1 MSSPLRLA
9 PRLIRSELGQASV
22 ELVGTLPFVLL
33 AGLVAWQLA
42 LAGHTLWLCAH
53 AARAA
58 ARAQAVGRDPRA
70 AARSVLPSALE
81 RGLKVDSAAGGAVR
95 IQVRMPLLVPSWLS
109 PLRVAASAGLPKGP
123 R

>member
-22 ELVGTLPFVLL
+22 ELVGTLPLVLL

-58 ARAQAVGRDPRA
+58 ARAEAVGRDPRT

-95 IQVRMPLLVPSWLS
+95 IQVRMPFLVPSWSS
-109 PLRVAASAGLPKGP
+109 PLRVAASAGLPNGP

>member
-22 ELVGTLPFVLL
+22 ELVGTLPLVLL

-58 ARAQAVGRDPRA
+58 ARAEAVGRDARA

-81 RGLKVDSAAGGAVR
+81 RGLKVDSGAGGAVR
-95 IQVRMPLLVPSWLS
+95 IQVRMPLLLPSWLS
-109 PLRVAASAGLPKGP
+109 PIRVAASAGLPGGP

>member
-22 ELVGTLPFVLL
+22 ELVGTLPLVLL

-58 ARAQAVGRDPRA
+58 ARAEAVGRDPRT

-95 IQVRMPLLVPSWLS
+95 IQVRMPLLVPSWSS
-109 PLRVAASAGLPKGP
+109 PLRVAASAGLPNGP

>member
-22 ELVGTLPFVLL
+22 ELVGTLPLVLL

-58 ARAQAVGRDPRA
+58 ARAEAVGRDPRA

-109 PLRVAASAGLPKGP
+109 PLRVAASAGLPNGP